1 MKALPVQ
8 FLFWGAFFGLLTV
21 CGLAHLHGLLGL
33 TLSAAGAAFLVWA
46 SRSWW
51 KRGLEPVK
59 CSKASLKDP
68 AFGNR
73 QQRREQEKREVA
85 RRKH

>member
-1 MKALPVQ
+1 MKASPVY
-8 FLFWGAFFGLLTV
+8 FLFWGAFFLLLTV
-21 CGLAHLHGLLGL
+21 CGLSHLHGIVGL

-59 CSKASLKDP
+59 RSKASLKDP

-73 QQRREQEKREVA
+73 QQRREREKREAA
-85 RRKH
+85 RGKH